1 MDGYDKN
8 GLTPFRA
15 WCFKNW
21 PYLISDDMTELE
33 LLYAILGKFKEVLE
47 EWEQM
52 KVDWG
57 EFQTTINE
65 AISQMKQEIAE
76 FEAKINQ
83 DITNIENEWS
93 EFETKIN
100 NIVDGIPDTIKEQ
113 ISSLLPDEVSKQ
125 LPGLIST
132 ELPPLVDDSV
142 SDALST
148 KIGTL
153 TPNFVSVIGPDG
165 KITSSSNISN
175 TELGQLDGVRSNIQ
189 EQIDSLQGG
198 GVPMFEDLIDVVAT
212 GIDNTGS
219 ENVGAALNSLFTEN
233 PGKSFYF
240 RNGTYNIETMLTI
253 RGGIEIILQ
262 ENAILKAVAEMPMMV
277 FFQTVDNKR
286 YDERIHWSGGQIN
299 GNNLA
304 VNCVN
309 IQVAQVLTLFEN
321 TFAYGSTGN
330 VIVTTGNAATT
341 VGNWVMNNVHAWAG
355 PTIAGNNKECFEVN
369 TTDGR
374 LFQCN
379 ASGGKIGFHFWKG
392 GNEVIDC
399 ESLSA
404 GADASGE
411 NVTIAGT
418 IGYYN
423 QNGQNLF
430 FGCSNDTRE
439 TGWLIDAGVVTIDA
453 CRSTYWTSEGSDKC
467 IVIHSKQTF
476 GLWSTLTVV
485 NCAFDVP
492 RANVDACIELDNW
505 TPLDLDFIRFE
516 NNKYSGN
523 MMVPIGDNQDFY
535 FFNKNKTVMRSTSTL
550 CQDVWQVMGQIK
562 VIGTFNINFSIAGA
576 TYLITGTEQDG
587 GLNWI
592 NAFSFAPNKSISLGY
607 AFWEGDLYML
617 YKSSNAVTNLS
628 FAAIFNGCG
637 VISDSHANATFAR
650 SWEKVGGGLPT
661 PTNITITQL
670 GGN

>member
-8 GLTPFRA
+8 GITPFKA
-15 WCFKNW
+15 WAFRTW

-33 LLYAILGKFKEVLE
+33 ILYAILGKFKEVLE
-47 EWEQM
+47 EWEKM

-57 EFQTTINE
+57 DFQTTVNS
-65 AISQMKQEIAE
+65 AIEQMEKSIAE
-76 FEAKINQ
+76 FEKVI
-83 DITNIENEWS
+83 DS
-93 EFETKIN
+93 
-100 NIVDGIPDTIKEQ
+100 IPDTIKTQ
-113 ISSLLPDEVSKQ
+113 VGSLLPGEVEKQ
-125 LPGLIST
+125 LPGILKT
-132 ELPPLVDDSV
+132 ELPPIVDDSV
-142 SDALST
+142 EEVLST

-153 TPNFVSVIGPDG
+153 TPNTATAVDEDG
-165 KITSSSNISN
+165 KIASLDDVSS
-175 TELGQLDGVRSNIQ
+175 TELGYLNGVRSNIQ
-189 EQIDSLQGG
+189 NQIDDLQGG
-198 GVPMFEDLIDVVAT
+198 GVPMFKNLIDVVAS

-219 ENVGAALNSLFTEN
+219 ENVGAKLNTLFTEN
-233 PGKSFYF
+233 PGRSFYF

-253 RGGIEIILQ
+253 RGGVECILQ
-262 ENAILKAVAEMPMMV
+262 ENAVIKAVAEMPTLV

-286 YDERIHWSGGQIN
+286 YEERIHWNGGRID

-309 IQVAQVLTLFEN
+309 IQVAQVLTVFEN
-321 TFAYGSTGN
+321 VYCYGSTGN
-330 VIVTTGNAATT
+330 VIVTTENAATH
-341 VGNWVMNNVHAWAG
+341 VGNWMMNHVHAWAG
-355 PTIAGNNKECFEVN
+355 PTIAGNNKECFEIN

-399 ESLSA
+399 ESLSS

-418 IGYYN
+418 IGFYN
-423 QNGQNLF
+423 QNGQNLY

-439 TGWLIDAGVVTIDA
+439 KGWQVDNGVVTIDS

-467 IVIHSKQTF
+467 IVVHSSQTF
-476 GLWSTLTVV
+476 GLWSTLAVV

-535 FFNKNKTVMRSTSTL
+535 FFSKNKTVMRSTSTL
-550 CQDVWQVMGQIK
+550 RENVWQVMGQIK
-562 VIGTFNINFSIAGA
+562 VIGTFNVNFSIAGA

-592 NAFSFAPNKSISLGY
+592 NAFSFAPNTAITLGY
-607 AFWEGDLYML
+607 AFWQGDLYLL
-617 YKSSNAVTNLS
+617 YRSSNAVTNLS

-637 VISDSHANATFAR
+637 VISDSHSNATFAR
-650 SWEKVGGGLPT
+650 SWERVGGGLPT
-661 PTNITITQL
+661 PTDITITQL
-670 GGN
+670 GG